1 MIMYIYTY
9 FYKIY
14 YLMHDIFF
22 VMTNQQFFLSWR
34 MTLCKVFFLSL
45 THENFSVN
53 FSFFFDAW
61 HFVSSFRPNCYVC
74 NVLLKMCEMFLVF
87 INVLLLMVY
96 L

>member
-1 MIMYIYTY
+1 
-9 FYKIY
+9 
-14 YLMHDIFF
+14 MHDIFF

-45 THENFSVN
+45 THENISVK
-53 FSFFFDAW
+53 FSFFLTRDTLSA
-61 HFVSSFRPNCYVC
+61 VFRPNCYVC
-74 NVLLKMCEMFLVF
+74 NVLLKMCEMFLVI